1 MIKDAHRLRH
11 IGIFDTTLRDGE
23 QAPGYSLTIDQKV
36 QLALKLEALGV
47 NTIECGFPMSSPV
60 DFEATREMC
69 RLFKRARPCGFAR
82 ALPADVEACA
92 RAMKDATNPQIE
104 IASVGSDIHIL
115 YKRETTRERVVT
127 EAIAAIDC
135 ARAHGFTDI
144 SIAAEDATRSD
155 LEFLK
160 RLLGACIERGVTTI
174 AIPDTVGACIPEE
187 FFGLIRDLR
196 AFIGDIRIS
205 VHCHNDMGLA
215 VANSLAG
222 IQAGADE
229 VQTTLCGI
237 GERAG
242 NTSLE
247 ELIVVLNSKVDTL
260 HRVHDV
266 IHHRLYDTCMML
278 ARFLDLDVPAHKPI
292 LGENSFSSEAG
303 MHQQGLIKHRFTY
316 EHLRAEDYGT
326 VPRMV
331 LGRHS
336 GRNLI
341 RQRLREDGIRDVQ
354 DKLVDKLYEQMIHD
368 ADHRRYSQPGTL
380 GAMYGVLASPPA
392 SPGPAASPPA
402 AAGTAKHH
410 VEQARLAVNE

>member
-1 MIKDAHRLRH
+1 MIRDAHRLRH

-23 QAPGYSLTIDQKV
+23 QAPGYSLTVDQKV

-47 NTIECGFPMSSPV
+47 NTVECGFPMSSPI
-60 DFEATREMC
+60 DFDATYEMC
-69 RLFKRARPCGFAR
+69 KLLKRARPCGFAR
-82 ALPADVEACA
+82 AVPADVDACA
-92 RAMKDATNPQIE
+92 RAMKHAANPQIE

-115 YKRETTRERVVT
+115 YKRETTRERVLA
-127 EAIAAIDC
+127 EALDAIRC
-135 ARAHGFTDI
+135 AKAHGFTDI

-155 LEFLK
+155 FEFLK
-160 RLLGACIERGVTTI
+160 QLLGVSIECGARTL
-174 AIPDTVGACIPEE
+174 AIPDTVGACLPEE
-187 FFGLIRDLR
+187 FYALIRDLR
-196 AFIGDIRIS
+196 AFVGDGIRIS

-215 VANSLAG
+215 VANTVAG

-247 ELIVVLNSKVDTL
+247 ELIVVLNSKLGTL
-260 HRVHDV
+260 HRVHDI
-266 IHHRLYDTCMML
+266 IHHRLFETCMVL
-278 ARFLDLDVPAHKPI
+278 ARFLNLNLPAHKPV
-292 LGENSFSSEAG
+292 LGENAFSSEAG

-341 RQRLREDGIRDVQ
+341 RQRLREDGVRDIL
-354 DKLVDKLYEQMIHD
+354 DHLVDRIYDQMI
-368 ADHRRYSQPGTL
+368 ADPDPRRYAQAGTL
-380 GAMYGVLASPPA
+380 GAMYAALANPKLPIDVT
-392 SPGPAASPPA
+392 PGPKPQ
-402 AAGTAKHH
+402 
-410 VEQARLAVNE
+410 VELARLAVNE

>member
-1 MIKDAHRLRH
+1 MTTDAHRLRH

-23 QAPGYSLTIDQKV
+23 QAPGYSLTVEQKV
-36 QLALKLEALGV
+36 QLALRLEELGV

-69 RLFKRARPCGFAR
+69 KLLRRARPCGFAR
-82 ALPADVEACA
+82 ALTADVEACA
-92 RAMKDATNPQIE
+92 KAMKHAANPQIE

-115 YKRETTRERVVT
+115 YKRETTRERVVA
-127 EAIAAIDC
+127 EALAAIDC
-135 ARAHGFTDI
+135 ARANGFTDI

-155 LEFLK
+155 FEFLK
-160 RLLGACIERGVTTI
+160 QLIGASIERGARTL

-187 FFGLIRDLR
+187 FFALIRDLR
-196 AFIGDIRIS
+196 SFVGPDIRIS

-215 VANSLAG
+215 VANSVAG

-247 ELIVVLNSKVDTL
+247 ELIVVLNSKVGTL

-266 IHHRLYDTCMML
+266 IHHRLYDTCMTL
-278 ARFLDLDVPAHKPI
+278 AGFLGLELPAHKPV
-292 LGENSFSSEAG
+292 LGENAFSSEAG

-336 GRNLI
+336 GRTLI
-341 RQRLREDGIRDVQ
+341 RQRLRDDGIREIHDH
-354 DKLVDKLYEQMIHD
+354 LVDKLYEQMIND
-368 ADHRRYSQPGTL
+368 PDHRRYSQPGML
-380 GAMYGVLASPPA
+380 GAMYGALVTP
-392 SPGPAASPPA
+392 
-402 AAGTAKHH
+402 KNQ
-410 VEQARLAVNE
+410 VEALPNSKSQVEVPRLAVNE

>member
-1 MIKDAHRLRH
+1 MINEAHRLRH
-11 IGIFDTTLRDGE
+11 VGIFDTTLRDGE
-23 QAPGYSLTIDQKV
+23 QAPGYGLTVDQKV
-36 QLALKLEALGV
+36 QLALKLEELGV

-60 DFEATREMC
+60 DFEATREICKM
-69 RLFKRARPCGFAR
+69 LKRARPCGFAR
-82 ALPADVEACA
+82 ALPADVKACA
-92 RAMKDATNPQIE
+92 RSMEFAINPQIE
-104 IASVGSDIHIL
+104 IASLGSDIHIR
-115 YKRETTRERVVT
+115 YKRETTRERIFA
-127 EAIAAIDC
+127 EAIEAVDC
-135 ARAHGFTDI
+135 ARAEGFTDI

-155 LEFLK
+155 IEFLK
-160 RLLGACIERGVTTI
+160 RLLGAGIKHGATTI
-174 AIPDTVGACIPEE
+174 AIPDTVGACLPEE
-187 FFGLIRDLR
+187 FHALISELR
-196 AFIGDIRIS
+196 SFVGDGIRIS

-242 NTSLE
+242 NTSME
-247 ELIVVLNSKVDTL
+247 ELVAVLEAKKPVL

-266 IHHRLYDTCMML
+266 IQHRIYDTCMLL
-278 ARFLDLDVPAHKPI
+278 AKFLGLNVPAHKPI
-292 LGENSFSSEAG
+292 LGQNAFSSEAG

-341 RQRLREDGIRDVQ
+341 RQRLREDGIREIHDS
-354 DKLVDKLYEQMIHD
+354 LVDKIYERMISD
-368 ADHRRYSQPGTL
+368 SEYRRYNEPGTL
-380 GAMYGVLASPPA
+380 GGIYRSLAGQA
-392 SPGPAASPPA
+392 GPEGAARLH
-402 AAGTAKHH
+402 AGT
-410 VEQARLAVNE
+410 